1 MGGDGMADVAWAV
14 AATAVVTMV
23 VTWQWLRAVTRW
35 QRGRGLLTVP
45 ERIERENRD
54 RLAKARA
61 DRAQGWREVWRSLL
75 EFLLVLVIVGLVGVV
90 LGGMVGR

>member
-1 MGGDGMADVAWAV
+1 M
-14 AATAVVTMV
+14 
-23 VTWQWLRAVTRW
+23 
-35 QRGRGLLTVP
+35 P
-45 ERIERENRD
+45 ERIERENHD

>member
-1 MGGDGMADVAWAV
+1 MADVAWAV

>member
-1 MGGDGMADVAWAV
+1 MADVAWAV

-45 ERIERENRD
+45 ERIERENRE
-54 RLAKARA
+54 RLSKARA

-75 EFLLVLVIVGLVGVV
+75 EFLLVLVIVVLVGVV

>member
-1 MGGDGMADVAWAV
+1 MAEIGWAV
-14 AATAVVTMV
+14 ATTAVVTIM
-23 VTWQWLRAVTRW
+23 VTWQWLRAVARW

-45 ERIERENRD
+45 ERIARENRE
-54 RLAKARA
+54 RLSKARA

-90 LGGMVGR
+90 LGGMVGVGR

>member
-1 MGGDGMADVAWAV
+1 MADVAWAV

-75 EFLLVLVIVGLVGVV
+75 EFLLVLVIVVLVGVV